1 MSNPHDMARLRD
13 ISIDRETI
21 LRAAF
26 GLLDETGLDGITMR
40 ALAARLS
47 VQAPALYWHVKDKAE
62 LIAMMAQD
70 LYLRGREECRGS
82 ADARSWLLALG
93 QGLRRVLTGH
103 RDAGRLLAI
112 ARPLTH
118 ADAALAERMAAPL
131 GVFGFSVARALEA
144 QAAVL
149 SLTLGWALYRE
160 NAAMA
165 EHLLR
170 MFDLDASYEKG
181 LPLLVDGLV
190 A

>member
-1 MSNPHDMARLRD
+1 MPGVADVQHDPLLRLDTTLLNGVKLSNPHDMARLRD

-82 ADARSWLLALG
+82 ADAR
-93 QGLRRVLTGH
+93 
-103 RDAGRLLAI
+103 
-112 ARPLTH
+112 
-118 ADAALAERMAAPL
+118 
-131 GVFGFSVARALEA
+131 
-144 QAAVL
+144 
-149 SLTLGWALYRE
+149 
-160 NAAMA
+160 
-165 EHLLR
+165 
-170 MFDLDASYEKG
+170 
-181 LPLLVDGLV
+181 
-190 A
+190 